1 VSHCYIGESPDD
13 RSNNSLA
20 MSPHIISSRVSS
32 RAIRACS
39 STLAVYAELFP
50 AAVPFRDLFEHI
62 TDEVLGGTETS
73 STSTMDVTEQILIGN
88 YDHLAP

>member
-1 VSHCYIGESPDD
+1 
-13 RSNNSLA
+13 

-62 TDEVLGGTETS
+62 TDEVLGGLSETS
-73 STSTMDVTEQILIGN
+73 SGIAKSTMDITEQILVGN